1 MRRRRR
7 RRRRRRTE
15 EINETHDEV
24 WFRRRRRF
32 LRACFHRARAHRHCD
47 VLQSTRPQRRPSR
60 PKWLCGWLSHACSV
74 GRRQSG
80 SLVREGDTLSHA
92 TKTRATTG
100 RVMEDDQELNEALVD
115 AARYGEMDEVRD
127 FLTRGARA
135 DAGDGLLYAAANG
148 HEEIVQVLLE
158 FGADVN
164 KANVQ
169 GSTALHW
176 ACLNGH
182 VSIVQLLIDKGG
194 NASACNQAGRTPLD
208 EAMHNNREECV
219 KVIMESDAGGED
231 EEFEFE
237 EVDGDDA
244 GDVDSDE
251 EEE

>member
-1 MRRRRR
+1 MA
-7 RRRRRRTE
+7 
-15 EINETHDEV
+15 
-24 WFRRRRRF
+24 
-32 LRACFHRARAHRHCD
+32 L
-47 VLQSTRPQRRPSR
+47 
-60 PKWLCGWLSHACSV
+60 WLSHACGV

-80 SLVREGDTLSHA
+80 SLVREGDALSHA
-92 TKTRATTG
+92 TQTRATTG

-115 AARYGEMDEVRD
+115 AARYGEMNEVHD